1 MAEKFP
7 YEDIINLPP
16 HISKKHPQP
25 TMMDRAARF
34 APFAAITGY
43 EEMVLEEA
51 RITEERIDLDE
62 GTLSILNEKLN
73 MIQEFIDEEPEVTIT
88 YFEPDK
94 KKSGGAYIDI
104 TGTVKR
110 IDEYECLVIMTD
122 GKKIRI
128 EDIYGLESDLFYS
141 LGVDDYSGTE
151 YDLITGAMTAYVEKK
166 RVSSGGTQKSR
177 SRKNSVHRDLV
188 LQAEAL
194 LNLAKR
200 CDSRTNKDNAKFA
213 AQIRAL
219 FEKWEK

>member
-16 HISKKHPQP
+16 HISTKHPQP
-25 TMMDRAARF
+25 TMIDRAARF

-141 LGVDDYSGTE
+141 LGVDD
-151 YDLITGAMTAYVEKK
+151 
-166 RVSSGGTQKSR
+166 
-177 SRKNSVHRDLV
+177 
-188 LQAEAL
+188 
-194 LNLAKR
+194 
-200 CDSRTNKDNAKFA
+200 
-213 AQIRAL
+213 
-219 FEKWEK
+219 

>member
-7 YEDIINLPP
+7 YEDIVNLPP

-73 MIQEFIDEEPEVTIT
+73 MIQEFIDEEPEIKIT

-128 EDIYGLESDLFYS
+128 EDIYSLESDLFYS
-141 LGVDDYSGTE
+141 LGVDD
-151 YDLITGAMTAYVEKK
+151 
-166 RVSSGGTQKSR
+166 
-177 SRKNSVHRDLV
+177 
-188 LQAEAL
+188 
-194 LNLAKR
+194 
-200 CDSRTNKDNAKFA
+200 
-213 AQIRAL
+213 
-219 FEKWEK
+219 

>member
-7 YEDIINLPP
+7 YEDIVNLPP
-16 HISKKHPQP
+16 HISKRHPQP
-25 TMMDRAARF
+25 SMMDRAARF

-94 KKSGGAYIDI
+94 KKTGGAYVSI
-104 TGTVKR
+104 TGVVKR
-110 IDEYECLVIMTD
+110 IDEYERLVIMTD

-128 EDIYGLESDLFYS
+128 EDIFALESNLFYS
-141 LGVDDYSGTE
+141 LGLDE
-151 YDLITGAMTAYVEKK
+151 
-166 RVSSGGTQKSR
+166 
-177 SRKNSVHRDLV
+177 
-188 LQAEAL
+188 
-194 LNLAKR
+194 
-200 CDSRTNKDNAKFA
+200 
-213 AQIRAL
+213 
-219 FEKWEK
+219 